1 MHQEHNISQNTLEL
15 IERYLNHELEGQALI
30 DFEKKLEND
39 QDFRDEVN
47 FVKNISTGVERA
59 VLKEKMESFHSE
71 MQSET
76 PIIKL
81 QSRHIFLKI
90 AVAASL
96 LIGFALMFYYYQT
109 DPYEKLYEA
118 YYSPDPGLPTVM
130 SSTSE
135 YDFYDAM
142 VDYKRENYDL
152 AINKW
157 SALQANSPTN
167 DTLNYFLG
175 MAWMASNKVEKALPY
190 LEEVTKNNASVFHED
205 ARFYTALYHIK
216 NNNLELAKQNL
227 SELNSPK
234 AKKLLEKLNDL

>member
-1 MHQEHNISQNTLEL
+1 MNQEHNISQNTLEL
-15 IERYLNHELEGQALI
+15 IERYLNHELDGQDLI

-59 VLKEKMESFHSE
+59 ILKEKMESFHSE

-76 PIIKL
+76 PTIKL
-81 QSRHIFLKI
+81 HRRHIFLKI

-109 DPYEKLYEA
+109 DPYEKLYQA

-142 VDYKRENYDL
+142 VDYKRENYDS

-157 SALQANSPTN
+157 SALQANSPSN

-175 MAWMASNKVEKALPY
+175 MAWMASDDVDKALPY
-190 LEEVTKNNASVFHED
+190 LETVNTEAESTFYED
-205 ARFYTALYHIK
+205 ARYYTALYHLKK
-216 NNNLELAKQNL
+216 NNIELAKQNL

-234 AKKLLEKLNDL
+234 AKKLLEELNDL

>member
-1 MHQEHNISQNTLEL
+1 
-15 IERYLNHELEGQALI
+15 
-30 DFEKKLEND
+30 
-39 QDFRDEVN
+39 
-47 FVKNISTGVERA
+47 
-59 VLKEKMESFHSE
+59 MESFHSE